1 MGGRASR
8 LDRFYT
14 NYEKSF
20 ERLEQEVQRLKVEEQ
35 SEGDMKHGCT
45 TVAAGYVDVAT

>member
-1 MGGRASR
+1 MGGRVSR

-20 ERLEQEVQRLKVEEQ
+20 ERLEQEVQRLKVGSRLKASDGSLQ
-35 SEGDMKHGCT
+35 
-45 TVAAGYVDVAT
+45 